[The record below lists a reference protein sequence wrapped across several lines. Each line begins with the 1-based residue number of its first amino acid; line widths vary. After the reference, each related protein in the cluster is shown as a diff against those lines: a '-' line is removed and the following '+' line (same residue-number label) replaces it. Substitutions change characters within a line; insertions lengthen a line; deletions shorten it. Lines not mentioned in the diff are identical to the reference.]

1 MLLFPNHYGLTRE
14 REGFM
19 NFDQIKEMLAPHSEL
34 DSPSFIQGM
43 LIGLL
48 CGDNDIQEAVWIKKL
63 IEEANIK
70 SIKESFLKG
79 LHDLYLETNKSLNG
93 SGFEL
98 TLCLPDDDEP
108 LAYRAMMV
116 GQLCEG
122 ILYGLGL
129 IGCLQ
134 DAENEV
140 PPEVRELVSDFSD
153 IASIEVEGVGTTEAL
168 LETEEADLVQLIE
181 FVKIGV
187 MTINESLNPVEAS
200 PIPMEGQASDL
211 SEDAPFTVH

>member
-1 MLLFPNHYGLTRE
+1 MILFPKHYALTRE
-14 REGFM
+14 YFM
-19 NFDQIKEMLAPHSEL
+19 NFDQIKEIIAPHPDLE
-34 DSPSFIQGM
+34 SPSFIQGM

-48 CGDNDIQEAVWIKKL
+48 CGDNDVQEAVWIKKL
-63 IEEANIK
+63 IEEAKIK

-79 LHDLYLETNKSLNG
+79 LHELYLETNKGLNG

-98 TLCLPDDDEP
+98 ELCLPDDDES
-108 LAYRAMMV
+108 LVYRANMV

-134 DAENEV
+134 DAENEIA
-140 PPEVRELVSDFSD
+140 PDVRELINDFSD
-153 IASIEVEGVGTTEAL
+153 IASIEAEELGQSVEL
-168 LETEEADLVQLIE
+168 IETEESDLMQLIE

-187 MTINESLNPVEAS
+187 MTINESLNPAEAS
-200 PIPMEGQASDL
+200 LIPMAN
-211 SEDAPFTVH
+211 APIDSYDDESSTLH

>member
-1 MLLFPNHYGLTRE
+1 
-14 REGFM
+14 
-19 NFDQIKEMLAPHSEL
+19 
-34 DSPSFIQGM
+34 SFIQGM

-48 CGDNDIQEAVWIKKL
+48 CGDNDLQEAVWIKKL
-63 IEEANIK
+63 IEEAKIK

-79 LHDLYLETNKSLNG
+79 LHELYLETDNGLNG

-98 TLCLPDDDEP
+98 ELCLPDDDES
-108 LAYRAMMV
+108 LVYRANML

-134 DAENEV
+134 DAEHEV
-140 PPEVRELVSDFSD
+140 AAEVRELVNDFGD
-153 IASIEVEGVGTTEAL
+153 IACIVVDDLGESAESAEA
-168 LETEEADLVQLIE
+168 EEADLMELIE

-187 MTINESLNPVEAS
+187 MTINESLNPAEPNAILMANS
-200 PIPMEGQASDL
+200 PVDSYDDESSTL
-211 SEDAPFTVH
+211 H